1 VTTPQAAD
9 WHKVDMHYGLLY
21 GQSHIWEETG
31 GYLPL
36 EVSSNAYAGSKT
48 ITLDNTTGLLENQ
61 LISYRGSDNQY
72 YTAQIQAINNDQ
84 ITLNAELASNVWAG
98 ESAWNF
104 YDDPSH
110 ANYRGSQAIAD
121 YAIRRIGYGN
131 LNFGKHVLFGDSWF
145 SHGTIRDR
153 LDERLSS
160 AQIINLGIGGRTST
174 NLLDAFDSEVAEHAP
189 DFVWIIT
196 GTNDYWQSISAAT
209 YKQNMQALINKIQA
223 LGAMP
228 IIIDSSVAPKHY
240 GSDHL
245 TLLSHDYVAALQ
257 AIWNGN

>member
-1 VTTPQAAD
+1 
-9 WHKVDMHYGLLY
+9 M
-21 GQSHIWEETG
+21 
-31 GYLPL
+31 
-36 EVSSNAYAGSKT
+36 
-48 ITLDNTTGLLENQ
+48 
-61 LISYRGSDNQY
+61 
-72 YTAQIQAINNDQ
+72 
-84 ITLNAELASNVWAG
+84 
-98 ESAWNF
+98 
-104 YDDPSH
+104 
-110 ANYRGSQAIAD
+110 
-121 YAIRRIGYGN
+121 RRIGYGN

-153 LDERLSS
+153 LDERLSN
-160 AQIINLGIGGRTST
+160 AQIINLGVGGRTST

>member
-1 VTTPQAAD
+1 
-9 WHKVDMHYGLLY
+9 VDMHYGLLY

-36 EVSSNAYAGSKT
+36 NVSSNAYTGSKV
-48 ITLDNTTGLLENQ
+48 IALSNTTGLLESQ
-61 LISYRGSDNQY
+61 LITYRGSDSQY
-72 YTAQIQAINNDQ
+72 YTAQIQIINENQ
-84 ITLNAELASNVWAG
+84 ITLTTALAADVWTG
-98 ESAWNF
+98 ETAWNF

-110 ANYRGSQAIAD
+110 PNYRGSQAIAD
-121 YAIRRIGYGN
+121 YAIRRVGAGN

-153 LDERLSS
+153 LDEQLSN
-160 AQIINLGIGGRTST
+160 AQIINLGVGGRTST
-174 NLLDAFDSEVAEHAP
+174 NLLETFDSEVTGYAP

-209 YKQNMQALINKIQA
+209 YKQNMQTLINKIQT

-228 IIIDSSVAPKHY
+228 IIIDSSVAPKNY

-257 AIWNGN
+257 AIQNGN